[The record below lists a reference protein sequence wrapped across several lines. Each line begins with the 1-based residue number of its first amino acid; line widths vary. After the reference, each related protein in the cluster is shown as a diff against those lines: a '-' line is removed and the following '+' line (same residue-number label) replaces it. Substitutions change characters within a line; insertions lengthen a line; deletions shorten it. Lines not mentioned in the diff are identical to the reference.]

1 MGFTQKFIFNN
12 IIMSS
17 LSSDDKK
24 YRKKIFLK
32 IAKITKKDLYFRIYQ
47 VILDNKE
54 IHNVNHNGVFFDL
67 YKISLNSIKTIENIL
82 QINYITTED
91 DSNTYQ
97 NYSESVTETNEDIIH
112 TTLPISHLDKL

>member
-1 MGFTQKFIFNN
+1 MGFTQKLIFNN

-82 QINYITTED
+82 QINDITTED